1 MALRWWESGRASSK
15 PTAEMTD
22 TTLVHLL
29 LVLAA
34 VLLTTRALSAL
45 AERFGQPAILGEL
58 VGGVLLGAS
67 VLGILDP
74 GDLAIHTLAQLGLLV
89 LLFEI
94 GLATDVRALAR
105 VGGTA
110 TVIAVVGVVL
120 PFVFGYAALTA
131 MGIGVVAAVV
141 CAAAL
146 TATSIGISTR
156 VLAEMGFL
164 QTVEGRVVLGAAV
177 LDDIIGLVILS
188 VIATFAAGVPITT
201 AGVVW
206 TSAAAF
212 GFVVIM
218 LLVGSVVVPP
228 LFQAAKRLRSPTTI
242 AVLGLIVAFSLAAL
256 AGLLGSAVIVGA
268 FVAGV
273 LLNGIQQRDDIQG
286 FAAPIGSL
294 LTPIFFASIGASV
307 DLRAFAEPRTILITL
322 VLLTAGGIGKV
333 IAAYVPVWFH
343 GNKALIGAAMLPRG
357 EVELIVAQT
366 GLAIGALDASLFGAI
381 TLMVLLTTVLAPPVI
396 HGVAK
401 RDPRARDLMP
411 TKLVR

>member
-1 MALRWWESGRASSK
+1 
-15 PTAEMTD
+15 MTD
-22 TTLVHLL
+22 TNSFVHLL

-34 VLLTTRALSAL
+34 VLLTTRVLSAL
-45 AERFGQPAILGEL
+45 ADKVGQPAILGEL
-58 VGGVLLGAS
+58 VGGIVLGAS

-74 GDLAIHTLAQLGLLV
+74 ADLTIHTLAQLGLLI

-94 GLATDVRALAR
+94 GLATDVRALAK

-110 TVIAVVGVVL
+110 TVIAVVGVIL
-120 PFVFGYAALTA
+120 PFALGYAALTA
-131 MGIGVVAAVV
+131 LGIDRIAAIV

-164 QTVEGRVVLGAAV
+164 QTAEGRVVLGAAV

-201 AGVVW
+201 VGILW

-212 GFVVIM
+212 GFVVIT
-218 LLVGSVVVPP
+218 LLVGSIVVPP

-242 AVLGLIVAFSLAAL
+242 AVLGLILAFSLAAL

-273 LLNGIQQRDDIQG
+273 LLNGIQQREEIQS
-286 FAAPIGSL
+286 FAAPIGSF
-294 LTPIFFASIGASV
+294 LTPIFFATVGASV
-307 DLRAFAEPRTILITL
+307 DLRAFAEPRTIVITL
-322 VLLTAGGIGKV
+322 VLLVAGVIGKL
-333 IAAYVPVWFH
+333 IAAYAPVWFK

-381 TLMVLLTTVLAPPVI
+381 TLMVLLTTLLAPPLI

-411 TKLVR
+411 AKLVR